1 MNKPTLKQ
9 SQMPAGVTRGMW
21 DYAQSE
27 NIANTYDEYFEH
39 HKLLKLDHRLVQDA
53 LTPYDSALIADLGC
67 GTGRALVPLVR
78 AGARGLAVDLS
89 EHMLCEVRSKSD
101 REHLSIEC
109 LLANLVDLDCLTTN
123 SVDHAI
129 CLFSTLGMIQG
140 QPNRCQFVR
149 HVRRIIKPGGR
160 FVAEFGGRGNVKA
173 IVGAIYNAIEAL
185 GYPSKREF
193 NPWYLPSVGEYATL
207 LERQGFGVNYAAF
220 FYRPTSLEGGDGG
233 IHNWIDM
240 FAGDFL
246 IGIPVGKRTDVIQNV
261 ENQLRPNLYRDGTW
275 FADYRRIR
283 VFGVKEQE
291 QPARIK

>member
-1 MNKPTLKQ
+1 MAGSPQKVSKHRWDVTLYERRHSFVWKYG
-9 SQMPAGVTRGMW
+9 A
-21 DYAQSE
+21 DLIE
-27 NIANTYDEYFEH
+27 
-39 HKLLKLDHRLVQDA
+39 LLSPKKGERIL
-53 LTPYDSALIADLGC
+53 DLGC
-67 GTGRALVPLVR
+67 GTGHLTYQITASGAEVIGIDSDVAMIAQARENYPDLQFEVADGVHFDFAEPFDAVFSNASLHWIKEAGRVVACIWRAL
-78 AGARGLAVDLS
+78 
-89 EHMLCEVRSKSD
+89 
-101 REHLSIEC
+101 
-109 LLANLVDLDCLTTN
+109 
-123 SVDHAI
+123 
-129 CLFSTLGMIQG
+129 
-140 QPNRCQFVR
+140 
-149 HVRRIIKPGGR
+149 KPGGR

-220 FYRPTSLEGGDGG
+220 FDRPTPLEGGDGG

-246 IGIPVGKRTDVIQNV
+246 IGIPVGKRTDVIQSV

-283 VFGVKEQE
+283 VFAVKELE